1 MAKDTPER
9 FVKLVLAELAD
20 IHALVLGIHDYIIVR
35 TAQEMG
41 ITTLEAKK
49 LLEKKRKDRSD
60 RYIDDL
66 LKRVDLPKKNQ
77 E

>member
-20 IHALVLGIHDYIIVR
+20 IHDYVIVR
-35 TAQEMG
+35 TAEEMG
-41 ITTLEAKK
+41 ITVPEAKN
-49 LLEKKRKDRSD
+49 LLEKKRRERSG
-60 RYIDDL
+60 RYIADL